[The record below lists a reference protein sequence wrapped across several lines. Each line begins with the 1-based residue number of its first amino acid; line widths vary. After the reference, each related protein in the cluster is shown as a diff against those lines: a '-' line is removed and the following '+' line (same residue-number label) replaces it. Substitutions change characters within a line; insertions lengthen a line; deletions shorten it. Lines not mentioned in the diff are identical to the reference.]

1 MGLKSSKIEEPG
13 DEIIDISNK
22 FCWCMNGSKFICL
35 NDGKKIEMN
44 LDNTMIYVVNYNDS
58 FEKFLTEKQKENA
71 DIIVSYY
78 DKLFYKEF
86 NTNNKVLEFIS
97 ISNKSIIEHFRLVE
111 FENSNE
117 YFNGSFV
124 YKTSLSDS
132 LKFNSRVYYIRINSS
147 DKYFVKFQ
155 INNKSLFEFKIEDL
169 RFINSSCQIN
179 TTTDEITFEN
189 KELGIN
195 LGTYKYNTS
204 KQKFN
209 KYGYYVFNMKNDYDN
224 YMEMSKWNELKNIK
238 FEFCNCIDG
247 LKTDLIGTI
256 EISDIKK
263 ISVHKMKSMP
273 ILIEV

>member
-1 MGLKSSKIEEPG
+1 
-13 DEIIDISNK
+13 
-22 FCWCMNGSKFICL
+22 MNGSKFICL